1 MKMILFLSTDFVRV
15 YELGNGR
22 LPEQTGVFVASAEGE
37 MKSETVEKEDPL
49 PEQAAGVG
57 IWMESIRGSG
67 PLAQPGGCFYAE
79 TEIET

>member
-1 MKMILFLSTDFVRV
+1 
-15 YELGNGR
+15 
-22 LPEQTGVFVASAEGE
+22 